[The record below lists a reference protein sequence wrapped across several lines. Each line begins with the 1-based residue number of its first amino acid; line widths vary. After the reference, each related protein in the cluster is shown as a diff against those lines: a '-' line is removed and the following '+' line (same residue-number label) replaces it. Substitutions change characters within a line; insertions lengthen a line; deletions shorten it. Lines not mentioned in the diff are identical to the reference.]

1 MRIWKSEIILFQ
13 VLGIKTVLFLR
24 IPSSLWIH
32 SHNKHL
38 KKKKSWFKALL
49 NVYTPVKNMYRRLGA
64 KSDVWNTQWFGVNM
78 LLVKVDYDLM
88 KLMYNE
94 TWNNLEFQ
102 CWLCAISY
110 LGSNCFMKF
119 SSLNSMVMVLFS
131 ITSSQL
137 ALKTGFLPHHI
148 LIVAYESFG
157 STEYT

>member
-13 VLGIKTVLFLR
+13 VVGIKTVLSLR
-24 IPSSLWIH
+24 IPSRLWIH

-38 KKKKSWFKALL
+38 KKKSWFKALL
-49 NVYTPVKNMYRRLGA
+49 SVYTPVKNIRRCLGA

-88 KLMYNE
+88 KLMYYE

-110 LGSNCFMKF
+110 LGSNCFMN
-119 SSLNSMVMVLFS
+119 SRSLNSMIMVLLS

-137 ALKTGFLPHHI
+137 TLKTACLPHHI